1 MRATMSAKAATMSA
15 KAAFDASARDYDRSR
30 RRLVPCFDDFY
41 ASALEL
47 LPFAPEAPLR
57 VLDLG
62 AGTGLLS
69 AFVRGR
75 FPRAELVLADVA
87 PEMLREARERFAG
100 DPGVACVALDL
111 QDPHW
116 PSPLQAA
123 PFDAVVSGLAIHHV
137 PDAGKRT
144 LFRRILAALRE
155 GGVFVN
161 ADQVS
166 GETPRVEARQR
177 AAWLRRVRELG
188 TPEDVLAAAIERMR
202 HDRPATLEAQ
212 LGWLRDAGF
221 HDVHCA
227 YRSGMFAVVAGA
239 R

>member
-1 MRATMSAKAATMSA
+1 MRATMSAKAATRGA

-30 RRLVPCFDDFY
+30 RQLVPCFDDFY

-69 AFVRGR
+69 GFVRGR
-75 FPRAELVLADVA
+75 FARAELVLADVA
-87 PEMLREARERFAG
+87 PEMLRQARERFAG
-100 DPGVACVALDL
+100 DPRVSFVPLDL
-111 QDPHW
+111 EDPRW
-116 PSPLQAA
+116 PAPLEGV
-123 PFDAVVSGLAIHHV
+123 PFDAVVSCLAIHHV
-137 PDAGKRT
+137 PDEGKRA
-144 LFRRILAALRE
+144 LFGRVCAALRE

-161 ADQVS
+161 ADQLS
-166 GETPRVEARQR
+166 GETPRVEAQQR
-177 AAWLRRVRELG
+177 AGWLRRVRELG

-221 HDVHCA
+221 RDVHCA
-227 YRSGMFAVVAGA
+227 YRSGMFAVVAGT